1 MLWRRIEI
9 NSTLPIIHRASIGVV
24 AAFGKSFCMKKTI
37 LSVWCAGLLLLVSC
51 KGEVPDDRAMFN
63 LQGDVK
69 SFVETDLATGSSFRI
84 AFDEQG
90 MMEAGQD
97 NSPLNG
103 YTVERSSG
111 QLEVVY
117 EETGSSDSYVF
128 TFDNKG
134 RLVGSVHTDS
144 FSVPSVTETK
154 SYEYAGNERLP
165 HALKSET
172 VSEGCDPQH
181 NEISITYETDAQGN
195 WTRCTAGG
203 ETRTRTIEY
212 YDSANR

>member
-1 MLWRRIEI
+1 
-9 NSTLPIIHRASIGVV
+9 
-24 AAFGKSFCMKKTI
+24 MKKTI

-69 SFVETDLATGSSFRI
+69 SFVETDLATGNSFRI

-134 RLVGSVHTDS
+134 RLVGCVHTDS

-154 SYEYAGNERLP
+154 SYEYAGDERLP

-172 VSEGCDPQH
+172 VSEGSDPQH
-181 NEISITYETDAQGN
+181 NEIQITYETDAQGN
-195 WTRCTAGG
+195 WTRCTAGD

-212 YDSANR
+212 YDSTNR

>member
-1 MLWRRIEI
+1 MRLSE
-9 NSTLPIIHRASIGVV
+9 NL
-24 AAFGKSFCMKKTI
+24 FCMKKTS

-63 LQGDVK
+63 LQGQVK
-69 SFVETDLATGSSFRI
+69 SFVETDQATGNSFRI

-103 YTVERSSG
+103 YTVVRSSG

-117 EETGSSDSYVF
+117 EESGSSDSYVF
-128 TFDNKG
+128 TFDNED
-134 RLVGSVHTDS
+134 RLVGCVHTDS

-154 SYEYAGNERLP
+154 TYEYAGDERLP
-165 HALKSET
+165 HALKSEII
-172 VSEGCDPQH
+172 SEGSDPQH
-181 NEISITYETDAQGN
+181 NEIQITYETDSQGN
-195 WTRCTAGG
+195 WIRCTAGG

-212 YDSANR
+212 YDSTDR